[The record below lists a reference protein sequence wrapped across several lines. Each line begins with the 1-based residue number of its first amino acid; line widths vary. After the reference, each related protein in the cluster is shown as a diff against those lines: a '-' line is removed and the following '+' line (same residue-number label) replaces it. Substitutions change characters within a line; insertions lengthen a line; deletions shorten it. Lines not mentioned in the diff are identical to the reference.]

1 MSGTEAR
8 PQQRQLACVLCQQ
21 RKVKCDRKS
30 PCANCVR
37 TKAHCVP
44 ATLAPRKR
52 RFAERELLQR
62 LRNYEDLL
70 RRNGVEFESLQE
82 QSNGSANGEQDQDH
96 GLQRHKAGAE
106 MTSMPPASLPKS
118 GQAEYA
124 TNAIISS
131 KISVSDVL

>member
-1 MSGTEAR
+1 MSETEAR

-30 PCANCVR
+30 PCSNCVR

-70 RRNGVEFESLQE
+70 RRNGVEFEPMQE
-82 QSNGSANGEQDQDH
+82 QLNGSANGKQDH
-96 GLQRHKAGAE
+96 GSQRHKAEAE
-106 MTSMPPASLPKS
+106 MTSQPPASLRES

-124 TNAIISS
+124 TDAMMSS
-131 KISVSDVL
+131 NISVSDVL